1 MTHHGASPAVAHV
14 DPRCASARSAVV
26 VMALLLGGL
35 SAGGAW
41 WIAASDGLRV
51 AGPAA
56 ATLPDRT
63 TATGEPGEPGEPGAA
78 PVPGTRRIDINT
90 ASAAE
95 LGLLPGIGPKLAE
108 RIIEDRARRGPF
120 ESVDALDRVK
130 GIGPR
135 TVERLRA
142 MAEARP

>member
-1 MTHHGASPAVAHV
+1 
-14 DPRCASARSAVV
+14 
-26 VMALLLGGL
+26 MALLLGGL

-41 WIAASDGLRV
+41 WSAASDGQRV

-56 ATLPDRT
+56 ATLSDRT
-63 TATGEPGEPGEPGAA
+63 TAAREPGEPGAT